1 MSKPSFKSKY
11 GSRFDQANQIHPPS
25 WQQEKKIEEYMER
38 RKKDKMLR
46 ENGKKENTDI
56 LSPHH
61 TPGKNGT
68 SDNLDWG
75 VSIKIP
81 TSRP

>member
-1 MSKPSFKSKY
+1 
-11 GSRFDQANQIHPPS
+11 
-25 WQQEKKIEEYMER
+25 
-38 RKKDKMLR
+38 MLR
-46 ENGKKENTDI
+46 ENGNKENTDI